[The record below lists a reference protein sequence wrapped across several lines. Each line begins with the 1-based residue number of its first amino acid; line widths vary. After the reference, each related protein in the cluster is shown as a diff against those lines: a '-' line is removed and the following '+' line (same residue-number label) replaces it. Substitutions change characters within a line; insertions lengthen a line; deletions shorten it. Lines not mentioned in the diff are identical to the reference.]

1 MNDAYPVTVVTFPQ
15 ALLLDIAGPVQV
27 YTTANTLAGK
37 PLYRVQ
43 LAAMPDVPNPVTDSG
58 LCLSPTLDF
67 TGTLPRGDLLVPGG
81 PGVDVLIGDRA
92 FTATLAR
99 QAARQ
104 TRLVSICSGSLLS
117 AAAGLLDGKEAT
129 SHWVRG
135 PDLHTRFPAVRWR
148 PDAIFTID
156 GATCCSA
163 GVTAGIDLIL
173 ALVERDHGSALALD
187 IAREMVVY
195 LRRSGGQTQYSRPL
209 QAQQRTGARITPLC
223 AAIADDPGADWT
235 VGRMAAFANMT
246 DRTLH
251 RHFLRDLGQSPSA
264 YVITLRLDLAR
275 SLLDQGA
282 RNVAQVARAA
292 GFRNEQAMH
301 RAFSQALGT
310 PPGAYRDRFGG
321 RGAKAG

>member
-1 MNDAYPVTVVTFPQ
+1 MHDAYPVTVVTFPQ

-43 LAAMPDVPNPVTDSG
+43 LAAMPDMPNPATDSG

-67 TGTLPRGDLLVPGG
+67 TGDLPRGDLLVPGG
-81 PGVDVLIGDRA
+81 PGVDTLIGDAA
-92 FTATLAR
+92 FPATLAR
-99 QAARQ
+99 QAAHQ

-135 PDLHTRFPAVRWR
+135 PDLSARFPAVRWR

-156 GATCCSA
+156 GAICCSA

-209 QAQQRTGARITPLC
+209 QAQQCTGPRIAPLC
-223 AAIADDPGADWT
+223 AAIADDPVAGWT
-235 VGRMAAFANMT
+235 VGRMAEVANMT

-264 YVITLRLDLAR
+264 YVMTLRLDLAR

-282 RNVAQVARAA
+282 RNLAQVARAA

-301 RAFSQALGT
+301 RAFSQALGM

-321 RGAKAG
+321 RGVEAD